1 MSALLAVS
9 QLSVAYGGIQ
19 AVRELSLE
27 VAPGE
32 MVCLIG
38 ANGAGKTSTLKAISG
53 LIALQAGSVQF
64 DGQAI
69 ARLPP
74 HEVAR
79 RGLALVPEGR
89 GVFPRMSVAENLM
102 MGAYTRHDR
111 AAIARDLDQVH
122 ALLPRLTERRAQL
135 AGLLSG
141 GEQQMLAIARSLVS
155 RPKLLL
161 IDEMSLGL
169 MPVLVAMLFK
179 LIQDLC
185 RKNISI
191 LLIEQNAKKALEIA
205 HRGYLIENG
214 RVVLEGQASALLQ
227 NDKVKA
233 AYLGG

>member
-1 MSALLAVS
+1 MLKVAD
-9 QLSVAYGGIQ
+9 LSVYYGKIRALEGISLT
-19 AVRELSLE
+19 VEEGEL
-27 VAPGE
+27 VT
-32 MVCLIG
+32 VIG
-38 ANGAGKTSTLKAISG
+38 ANGAGKTTLVKAIMGLLPMRSG
-53 LIALQAGSVQF
+53 QMAFNGVDLSTIPPWERTAHRIAY
-64 DGQAI
+64 
-69 ARLPP
+69 
-74 HEVAR
+74 
-79 RGLALVPEGR
+79 VPEGSR
-89 GVFPRMSVAENLM
+89 VFRDLSVKDNIRMGAFSRKDDGVDADMEEVYDLFPRLK
-102 MGAYTRHDR
+102 DR
-111 AAIARDLDQVH
+111 QS
-122 ALLPRLTERRAQL
+122 QM
-135 AGLLSG
+135 AGTLSG